1 MGDRAF
7 MDGSE
12 VRRYDAELARLAAAQ
27 SPLRLRIGEALE
39 ELFARSGHHRCGF
52 STRAAYAYERLSR
65 SGRWAGE
72 SRTVASRLAALPRI
86 RVALLRREIG
96 WVKAELLARHA
107 TPETETELLRM
118 AMSCGVRELRRALRE
133 EGEDG
138 EEDRPEEEPVCELS
152 VTLPA
157 DEAWE
162 LEATRMLIEHMNSGG
177 GIDWVDAL
185 LGEGQQTIIGVIDA
199 DPLDSAEARRLER
212 WRERVAEIRAESDE
226 RATRAE
232 REAVVAMGGPCAG
245 GGHDSDLAAL
255 EAEAWRVA
263 GLDGDALPDDVFE
276 LDRWLRNAASV
287 LASRD
292 LWIGRLLD
300 RFCRAQGWRRLG
312 YASEGHYVRDRLG
325 MSRSSARARITL
337 ARRTRGLAPVMD
349 ALSAGLL
356 GFEAAQLLSRV
367 AHDGNATAWVERA
380 RRRTFKHLREEV
392 QLVELRIRLGSD
404 WMDTEP
410 PTEQELEQAQAVE
423 RSVLCGEYL
432 RKAPGGD
439 RDLAQQAIVQMSARP
454 EPRSSLGKVTVR
466 IRMRESDL
474 IFWRQLEAAC
484 REAGIGCS
492 FTKFLV
498 WTFWETWLPH
508 LGTSDK
514 WEEVYRR
521 FLYRCPCP
529 VCFRRD
535 RTLPHLVYRSAG
547 GGDDREN
554 LAAPCAWCHLW
565 GEHLGRL
572 RVLPPASE
580 MRWILGERPILEVR
594 GREKREL
601 Q

>member
-1 MGDRAF
+1 MSDDEIAR
-7 MDGSE
+7 
-12 VRRYDAELARLAAAQ
+12 VDAELARLASTQA
-27 SPLRLRIGEALE
+27 PLRLRMGEALE
-39 ELFARSGHHRCGF
+39 IFFRKSGHHRCGF

-65 SGRWAGE
+65 SGRWAAE
-72 SRTVASRLAALPRI
+72 SRTVASRLAELPRI
-86 RVALLRREIG
+86 RVALLTRRIG
-96 WVKAELLARHA
+96 GVKAELLARHA
-107 TPETETELLRM
+107 TPETEAELLAM
-118 AMSCGVRELRRALRE
+118 ARRSSVRALRE
-133 EGEDG
+133 AFAEDG
-138 EEDRPEEEPVCELS
+138 EEPEPEDPVCEVSLS
-152 VTLPA
+152 LPA

-162 LEATRMLIEHMNSGG
+162 LEATHMLVEHINAGG

-185 LGEGQQTIIGVIDA
+185 LGEGQQTIIGLIDA
-199 DPLDSAEARRLER
+199 DPLDTPEARRLER
-212 WRERVAEIRAESDE
+212 WRERITELRRQRDA
-226 RATRAE
+226 RATR
-232 REAVVAMGGPCAG
+232 REQEATRALAG
-245 GGHDSDLAAL
+245 GAAAGAASTGGVEDLAAL

-263 GLDGDALPDDVFE
+263 GLEEDPIPDDVFE

-292 LWIGRLLD
+292 LWLGRLLD
-300 RFCRAQGWRRLG
+300 RFCRAQAWRELG
-312 YASEGHYVRDRLG
+312 YASEGHYTRERLG
-325 MSRSSARARITL
+325 LSRSSARARITL
-337 ARRTRGLAPVMD
+337 ARRTRALEPVMD
-349 ALSAGLL
+349 ALREGLI

-367 AHDGNATAWVERA
+367 AHDGNAAAWVERA

-392 QLVELRIRLGSD
+392 QLVELRIRLGGD
-404 WMDTEP
+404 WMDTAP
-410 PTEQELEQAQAVE
+410 PTEQEIDQAQSVE

-432 RKAPGGD
+432 RKALSGD

-454 EPRSSLGKVTVR
+454 EPRTSLGKVTVR
-466 IRMRESDL
+466 VRMRESDL

-484 REAGIGCS
+484 RDAGIECS

-508 LGTSDK
+508 LGRSDR

-535 RTLPHLVYRSAG
+535 VTAHHLVYRAAG

-565 GEHLGRL
+565 GEHAGRL
-572 RVLPPASE
+572 KVLPPASD
-580 MRWILGERPILEVR
+580 MRWILGERPILEVQ

-601 Q
+601 PV